1 MIISLRQT
9 MPTQAASAWHSA
21 LHDPA
26 LQDLPYK
33 VETNASGQIILSPH
47 KPRHSLLQSRL
58 VVQLARSGPSGGEP
72 SVEFAVQTEDG
83 VKVPDVVWIS
93 DERRREIPDDAEASP
108 VAPEICVEVL
118 SEGNTAAEMEAKRE
132 LYLRHGAVEVW
143 TCSSEGRLRFFDAN
157 GEREQS
163 ALAPDVPAAVD
174 ASS

>member
-1 MIISLRQT
+1 
-9 MPTQAASAWHSA
+9 MPTHTASAWHSA

-26 LQDLPYK
+26 LRDLPYK

-47 KPRHSLLQSRL
+47 KPRHSFLQSRL
-58 VVQLARSGPSGGEP
+58 VVLLARQGPTGGEP
-72 SVEFAVQTEDG
+72 SVEFAVQTDDG

-93 DERRREIPDDAEASP
+93 DERRREIPADAESSP

-118 SEGNTAAEMEAKRE
+118 SEGNTAEEMNTKRD

-143 TCSSEGRLRFFDAN
+143 TCSAEGRLRFFDAD

-163 ALAPDVPAAVD
+163 ALAPNVPRAVD